1 MKQYLLIDIG
11 GTFIKYSLA
20 DEQVRKISGG
30 KVPTPLTNMDDLLAA
45 IEGFAAPLQGQFVGC
60 AISMPGRID
69 TRNGIAHTG
78 GMLSA
83 FMWEQP
89 FAAQVEARLGVPVTI
104 ANDGKCAAAAEGWTG
119 ALAGVENGLV
129 LVLGTGIGG
138 GIILNGKVLMGAH
151 AAAGEVS
158 GLVSDIS
165 KMADDDFKL
174 TSVERYSE
182 APLWSG
188 MASASGLI
196 LEYARQKHLPTGSPM
211 PTGEEIFAAYNA
223 GEPEAQKALKIFA
236 RRVAVGILSL
246 QNVLDVEKVAIGGG
260 ISAAAAGPAMAF
272 MGMNQA
278 AAAGGVNARDL
289 YQMGGQQTAAQP
301 QAAPAAGWTCS
312 CGHTGN
318 TGKFCAECG
327 KPRPEAPAVWVCS
340 CGAKNSGKFCSE
352 CGRPRPAAKCANCGF
367 VPADPANPP
376 KFCPECGKPFG
387 A

>member
-20 DEQVRKISGG
+20 DEQARKISGG
-30 KVPTPLTNMDDLLAA
+30 KVPTPLTNMDDLLAV

-69 TRNGIAHTG
+69 TKHGIAHTG
-78 GMLSA
+78 GVLSS
-83 FMWEQP
+83 FLWEQP
-89 FAAQVEARLGVPVTI
+89 FAAQMEELLGVPVTI

-138 GIILNGKVLMGAH
+138 GILLNGKVLMGAH

-158 GLVSDIS
+158 GLVTDVAR
-165 KMADDDFKL
+165 MEPDDFNL
-174 TSVERYSE
+174 TRVEKFAE
-182 APLWSG
+182 APLWAG
-188 MASASGLI
+188 LASATGLI
-196 LEYARQKHLPTGSPM
+196 LEYARQKHLPEGNPM

-260 ISAAAAGPAMAF
+260 ISAAEALLPAI
-272 MGMNQA
+272 QA
-278 AAAGGVNARDL
+278 ELDRLFERCTVMPTVKPELVRCRYGNDANLIGALKLFFEQN
-289 YQMGGQQTAAQP
+289 
-301 QAAPAAGWTCS
+301 PA
-312 CGHTGN
+312 
-318 TGKFCAECG
+318 
-327 KPRPEAPAVWVCS
+327 
-340 CGAKNSGKFCSE
+340 
-352 CGRPRPAAKCANCGF
+352 
-367 VPADPANPP
+367 
-376 KFCPECGKPFG
+376 
-387 A
+387 

>member
-20 DEQVRKISGG
+20 DEQARKISGG
-30 KVPTPLTNMDDLLAA
+30 KVPTPLTNMDDLLAV

-83 FMWEQP
+83 FLWEQP

-158 GLVSDIS
+158 CLVSD
-165 KMADDDFKL
+165 MAAMEAETFELDK
-174 TSVERYSE
+174 VETFSD
-182 APLWSG
+182 APLWAG
-188 MASASGLI
+188 AASATGLI
-196 LEYARQKHLPTGSPM
+196 REYTRQKKLSLQGPL

-223 GEPEAQKALKIFA
+223 GEPEARQALKVFA
-236 RRVAVGILSL
+236 RRVAIGIVSL
-246 QNVLDVEKVAIGGG
+246 QSVLDVERVAIGGG
-260 ISAAAAGPAMAF
+260 ISAAESLLPAIQTELNSLF
-272 MGMNQA
+272 
-278 AAAGGVNARDL
+278 ARCPVLPMLEPELVRCHYGNDANMIGAL
-289 YQMGGQQTAAQP
+289 KLFFEQN
-301 QAAPAAGWTCS
+301 PA
-312 CGHTGN
+312 
-318 TGKFCAECG
+318 
-327 KPRPEAPAVWVCS
+327 
-340 CGAKNSGKFCSE
+340 
-352 CGRPRPAAKCANCGF
+352 
-367 VPADPANPP
+367 
-376 KFCPECGKPFG
+376 
-387 A
+387 

>member
-20 DEQVRKISGG
+20 DEQARKISGG
-30 KVPTPLTNMDDLLAA
+30 KVPTPLTNMDDLLAV

-138 GIILNGKVLMGAH
+138 IILNGKVLMGAH

-158 GLVSDIS
+158 GLVSN
-165 KMADDDFKL
+165 MAAMETETFEMNK
-174 TSVERYSE
+174 VETFSD
-182 APLWSG
+182 APLWAG
-188 MASASGLI
+188 AASATGLI
-196 LEYARQKHLPTGSPM
+196 REYARQKKLSLQGPL

-246 QNVLDVEKVAIGGG
+246 QHVLDVEKVAIGGG
-260 ISAAAAGPAMAF
+260 ISAAEALLPAI
-272 MGMNQA
+272 QA
-278 AAAGGVNARDL
+278 ELDWLFERCTV
-289 YQMGGQQTAAQP
+289 M
-301 QAAPAAGWTCS
+301 
-312 CGHTGN
+312 
-318 TGKFCAECG
+318 
-327 KPRPEAPAVWVCS
+327 PAVKPELVRCRYGNDANLI
-340 CGAKNSGKFCSE
+340 GALKLFFEQN
-352 CGRPRPAAKCANCGF
+352 PA
-367 VPADPANPP
+367 
-376 KFCPECGKPFG
+376 
-387 A
+387 

>member
-20 DEQVRKISGG
+20 DEHAKKISGG

-60 AISMPGRID
+60 AISMPGRIE
-69 TRNGIAHTG
+69 TRTGIAHTG

-104 ANDGKCAAAAEGWTG
+104 ANDGKCAAAAEAWTG

-158 GLVSDIS
+158 GLVTDVARIEP
-165 KMADDDFKL
+165 DDFNL
-174 TSVERYSE
+174 TRVEKFAE
-182 APLWSG
+182 APLWAG
-188 MASASGLI
+188 LASATGLI
-196 LEYARQKHLPTGSPM
+196 LEYARQKHLPEGSPM
-211 PTGEEIFAAYNA
+211 PNGEEIFAAYNA
-223 GEPEAQKALKIFA
+223 GEPEAQQALKLFA
-236 RRVAVGILSL
+236 RRVAIGILSL

-260 ISAAAAGPAMAF
+260 ISAAEALLPAI
-272 MGMNQA
+272 QA
-278 AAAGGVNARDL
+278 ELDWLFERCTVMPTVKPELVRCRYGNDANLIGALKLFFEQN
-289 YQMGGQQTAAQP
+289 
-301 QAAPAAGWTCS
+301 PA
-312 CGHTGN
+312 
-318 TGKFCAECG
+318 
-327 KPRPEAPAVWVCS
+327 
-340 CGAKNSGKFCSE
+340 
-352 CGRPRPAAKCANCGF
+352 
-367 VPADPANPP
+367 
-376 KFCPECGKPFG
+376 
-387 A
+387 

>member
-20 DEQVRKISGG
+20 DEQARKISGG

-78 GMLSA
+78 GMLSS

-138 GIILNGKVLMGAH
+138 IILNGKVLMGAH

-158 GLVSDIS
+158 GLVSN
-165 KMADDDFKL
+165 MAAMETETFEMNK
-174 TSVERYSE
+174 VETFSD
-182 APLWSG
+182 APLWAG
-188 MASASGLI
+188 AASATGLI
-196 LEYARQKHLPTGSPM
+196 REYARQKKLSLQGPL

-246 QNVLDVEKVAIGGG
+246 QHVLDVEKVAIGGG
-260 ISAAAAGPAMAF
+260 ISAAEALLPAI
-272 MGMNQA
+272 QA
-278 AAAGGVNARDL
+278 ELDWLFERCTV
-289 YQMGGQQTAAQP
+289 M
-301 QAAPAAGWTCS
+301 
-312 CGHTGN
+312 
-318 TGKFCAECG
+318 
-327 KPRPEAPAVWVCS
+327 PAVKPELVRCRYGNDANLI
-340 CGAKNSGKFCSE
+340 GALKLFFEQN
-352 CGRPRPAAKCANCGF
+352 PA
-367 VPADPANPP
+367 
-376 KFCPECGKPFG
+376 
-387 A
+387 

>member
-20 DEQVRKISGG
+20 DEQARKISGG

-104 ANDGKCAAAAEGWTG
+104 ANAEGWTG

-129 LVLGTGIGG
+129 LALGTGIGG

-158 GLVSDIS
+158 GLVSN
-165 KMADDDFKL
+165 MAAMETETFEMNK
-174 TSVERYSE
+174 VETFSD
-182 APLWSG
+182 APLWAG
-188 MASASGLI
+188 AASATGLI
-196 LEYARQKHLPTGSPM
+196 REYARQKKLSLQGPL

-246 QNVLDVEKVAIGGG
+246 QHVLDVEKVAIGGG
-260 ISAAAAGPAMAF
+260 ISAAEALLPTI
-272 MGMNQA
+272 QA
-278 AAAGGVNARDL
+278 ELDWLFERCTV
-289 YQMGGQQTAAQP
+289 M
-301 QAAPAAGWTCS
+301 
-312 CGHTGN
+312 
-318 TGKFCAECG
+318 
-327 KPRPEAPAVWVCS
+327 PAVKPELVRCRYGNDANLI
-340 CGAKNSGKFCSE
+340 GALKLFFEQN
-352 CGRPRPAAKCANCGF
+352 PA
-367 VPADPANPP
+367 
-376 KFCPECGKPFG
+376 
-387 A
+387 

>member
-20 DEQVRKISGG
+20 DEQARKISGG
-30 KVPTPLTNMDDLLAA
+30 KVPTPLTNMDDLLAV

-129 LVLGTGIGG
+129 LGTGIGG

-182 APLWSG
+182 APLWAE

-246 QNVLDVEKVAIGGG
+246 QNVLDVERVAIGGG
-260 ISAAAAGPAMAF
+260 ISAAEALLPAI
-272 MGMNQA
+272 QA
-278 AAAGGVNARDL
+278 ELDWLFERCTV
-289 YQMGGQQTAAQP
+289 M
-301 QAAPAAGWTCS
+301 
-312 CGHTGN
+312 
-318 TGKFCAECG
+318 
-327 KPRPEAPAVWVCS
+327 PAVKPELVRCRYGNNANLI
-340 CGAKNSGKFCSE
+340 GALKLFFEQN
-352 CGRPRPAAKCANCGF
+352 PA
-367 VPADPANPP
+367 
-376 KFCPECGKPFG
+376 
-387 A
+387 

>member
-20 DEQVRKISGG
+20 DEQARKISGG

-138 GIILNGKVLMGAH
+138 ILNGKVLMGAH

-158 GLVSDIS
+158 GLVSN
-165 KMADDDFKL
+165 MAAMETETFEMNK
-174 TSVERYSE
+174 VETFSD
-182 APLWSG
+182 APLWAG
-188 MASASGLI
+188 AASATGLI
-196 LEYARQKHLPTGSPM
+196 REYARQKKLSLQGPL

-246 QNVLDVEKVAIGGG
+246 QNVLDVERVAIGGG
-260 ISAAAAGPAMAF
+260 ISAAEALLPAI
-272 MGMNQA
+272 QA
-278 AAAGGVNARDL
+278 ELDWLFERCTVMPTVKPELVRCRYGNDANLIGALKLFFEQN
-289 YQMGGQQTAAQP
+289 
-301 QAAPAAGWTCS
+301 PA
-312 CGHTGN
+312 
-318 TGKFCAECG
+318 
-327 KPRPEAPAVWVCS
+327 
-340 CGAKNSGKFCSE
+340 
-352 CGRPRPAAKCANCGF
+352 
-367 VPADPANPP
+367 
-376 KFCPECGKPFG
+376 
-387 A
+387 

>member
-20 DEQVRKISGG
+20 DEQARKISGS

-78 GMLSA
+78 GMLST

-138 GIILNGKVLMGAH
+138 GIILNGKVYMGAH
-151 AAAGEVS
+151 SAAGEVS
-158 GLVSDIS
+158 NFVTN
-165 KMADDDFKL
+165 MAVMEPDNFTLEKI
-174 TSVERYSE
+174 ERLPEMPVWAGNS
-182 APLWSG
+182 STT
-188 MASASGLI
+188 GLI
-196 LEYARQKHLPTGSPM
+196 FEYAKQKKLDLDGPM

-223 GEPEAQKALKIFA
+223 GEPEAQQALKVFA
-236 RRVAVGILSL
+236 RRVAIGIVSL
-246 QNVLDVEKVAIGGG
+246 QSVLDVERVAIGGG
-260 ISAAAAGPAMAF
+260 ISAAEALLPAIQTELNSLF
-272 MGMNQA
+272 
-278 AAAGGVNARDL
+278 ARCPVLPMLEPELVRCHYGNDANMIGAL
-289 YQMGGQQTAAQP
+289 KLFFEQN
-301 QAAPAAGWTCS
+301 PA
-312 CGHTGN
+312 
-318 TGKFCAECG
+318 
-327 KPRPEAPAVWVCS
+327 
-340 CGAKNSGKFCSE
+340 
-352 CGRPRPAAKCANCGF
+352 
-367 VPADPANPP
+367 
-376 KFCPECGKPFG
+376 
-387 A
+387 

>member
-20 DEQVRKISGG
+20 DEQARKISGG

-129 LVLGTGIGG
+129 LGTGIG

-158 GLVSDIS
+158 GLVSN
-165 KMADDDFKL
+165 MAAMETETFEMNK
-174 TSVERYSE
+174 VETFSD
-182 APLWSG
+182 APLWAG
-188 MASASGLI
+188 AASATGLI
-196 LEYARQKHLPTGSPM
+196 REYARQKKLSLQGPL

-246 QNVLDVEKVAIGGG
+246 QHVLDVEKVAIGGG
-260 ISAAAAGPAMAF
+260 ISAAEALLPAI
-272 MGMNQA
+272 QA
-278 AAAGGVNARDL
+278 ELDWLFERCTV
-289 YQMGGQQTAAQP
+289 M
-301 QAAPAAGWTCS
+301 
-312 CGHTGN
+312 
-318 TGKFCAECG
+318 
-327 KPRPEAPAVWVCS
+327 PAVKPELVRCRYGNDANLI
-340 CGAKNSGKFCSE
+340 GALKLFFEQN
-352 CGRPRPAAKCANCGF
+352 PA
-367 VPADPANPP
+367 
-376 KFCPECGKPFG
+376 
-387 A
+387 

>member
-11 GTFIKYSLA
+11 GTFIKYSLT
-20 DEQVRKISGG
+20 DEHAKKISGG
-30 KVPTPLTNMDDLLAA
+30 KVPTPLTNMDDLLAV

-138 GIILNGKVLMGAH
+138 IILNGKVLMGAH

-158 GLVSDIS
+158 GLVSN
-165 KMADDDFKL
+165 MAAMETETFEMNK
-174 TSVERYSE
+174 VETFSD
-182 APLWSG
+182 APLWAG
-188 MASASGLI
+188 AASATGLI
-196 LEYARQKHLPTGSPM
+196 REYARQKKLSLQGPL

-223 GEPEAQKALKIFA
+223 GEPEAQQALKVFT
-236 RRVAVGILSL
+236 RRVAIGIVSL
-246 QNVLDVEKVAIGGG
+246 QSVLDVERVAIGGG
-260 ISAAAAGPAMAF
+260 ISAAESLLPAIQTELDSLF
-272 MGMNQA
+272 
-278 AAAGGVNARDL
+278 ARCPVL
-289 YQMGGQQTAAQP
+289 PVLEPELVRCHY
-301 QAAPAAGWTCS
+301 
-312 CGHTGN
+312 GN
-318 TGKFCAECG
+318 DANMI
-327 KPRPEAPAVWVCS
+327 
-340 CGAKNSGKFCSE
+340 GALKLFFEQNL
-352 CGRPRPAAKCANCGF
+352 A
-367 VPADPANPP
+367 
-376 KFCPECGKPFG
+376 
-387 A
+387 